1 LLLAGA
7 LKFSMV
13 RRRCRREGGKDASMW
28 VFDGE
33 EWKEEGGREKEV
45 RTEVTLPAFDQMQ
58 PELQIV
64 EIPVTVPRTNYIPV
78 PLP

>member
-1 LLLAGA
+1 
-7 LKFSMV
+7 
-13 RRRCRREGGKDASMW
+13 MW

-33 EWKEEGGREKEV
+33 EWKEEGGSEREV
-45 RTEVTLPAFDQMQ
+45 RTEVTLPMFDQMQ

-64 EIPVTVPRTNYIPV
+64 EVPLPVPQTNYIPV

>member
-1 LLLAGA
+1 
-7 LKFSMV
+7 
-13 RRRCRREGGKDASMW
+13 MW

-33 EWKEEGGREKEV
+33 EWKEEGSREKEV
-45 RTEVTLPAFDQMQ
+45 RTEVTVPMFDQMQ